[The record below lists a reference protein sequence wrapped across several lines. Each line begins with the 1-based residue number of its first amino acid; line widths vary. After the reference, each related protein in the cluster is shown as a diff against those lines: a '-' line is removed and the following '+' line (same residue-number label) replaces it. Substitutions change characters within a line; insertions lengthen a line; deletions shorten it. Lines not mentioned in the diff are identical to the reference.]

1 MKKLC
6 CFLIYLLC
14 AIISFPVLAADKD
27 SAGNVF
33 EDNQNVSF
41 EDLPFFSAFAFGET
55 VTMNKS
61 KAVGSV
67 AAAAKTAEIINSDIG
82 ESLYIGGETVDIN
95 DTMVGGNIFSCGRHI
110 TVSGKNNGLY
120 CAGESLDFDGDSKGV
135 YFYGS
140 TAKIKGRIDGDAII
154 HAADDVIIDE
164 DTQITGSL
172 KVVSKSE
179 PVIPEGASIGNYRFE
194 PDNSSQEEYSPASE
208 EGSSKITGTI
218 FKTIYLII
226 AMSLLGIVICKLF
239 DEHLS
244 RASELIKTRKGTM
257 IARGIAAWILIPII
271 AVLLLCTLILA
282 PVGAVILVLYILMLC
297 VGVSFTGASLGRMIL
312 PNMNVFLSSTIC
324 IAVIEILKQIPYLG
338 ILAAIA
344 ADVYLLAYVIT
355 TIKERQVMN
364 QQNYA

>member
-1 MKKLC
+1 
-6 CFLIYLLC
+6 
-14 AIISFPVLAADKD
+14 
-27 SAGNVF
+27 
-33 EDNQNVSF
+33 
-41 EDLPFFSAFAFGET
+41 
-55 VTMNKS
+55 
-61 KAVGSV
+61 
-67 AAAAKTAEIINSDIG
+67 
-82 ESLYIGGETVDIN
+82 
-95 DTMVGGNIFSCGRHI
+95 
-110 TVSGKNNGLY
+110 
-120 CAGESLDFDGDSKGV
+120 
-135 YFYGS
+135 
-140 TAKIKGRIDGDAII
+140 
-154 HAADDVIIDE
+154 
-164 DTQITGSL
+164 
-172 KVVSKSE
+172 
-179 PVIPEGASIGNYRFE
+179 
-194 PDNSSQEEYSPASE
+194 
-208 EGSSKITGTI
+208 
-218 FKTIYLII
+218 
-226 AMSLLGIVICKLF
+226 MSLLGIVICKLF

-244 RASELIKTRKGTM
+244 RASELIKTRTGTM